1 MWNNFSRILFLF
13 GLIVSGIAAYL
24 YWGYSEELRQE
35 RLSTEE
41 RSQELLLEN
50 ARLREHVAYL
60 TERLDEEV
68 AKISKEK
75 EEEIAQARNTQ
86 AEMVKT
92 LQKEVELGQ
101 IKITQLADRLSVNIV
116 DKVLFPSGED
126 EITEEGRKVL
136 KRVGD
141 VLFQVK
147 DKTFRIEGHTDN
159 VPPGKALKDRFPSN
173 WELSTARATNVVRFL
188 QESAGIDPA
197 TLEAIG
203 MGEYHPIASNNNA
216 KGRSQNRRIEI
227 ILFPRVASLAKEL
240 PGGKKPATDKTP
252 ASAPAVPAAPP
263 ATPRNPKKK

>member
-1 MWNNFSRILFLF
+1 MWNNFSRILFLVT
-13 GLIVSGIAAYL
+13 LAMAGIAAYL
-24 YWGYSEELRQE
+24 YWGYSEELRQAN
-35 RLSTEE
+35 LAAEE
-41 RSQELLLEN
+41 RSQELALEN
-50 ARLREHVAYL
+50 ARLKEHVAYL
-60 TERLDEEV
+60 TERLDDEV
-68 AKISKEK
+68 AKLSKEK
-75 EEEIAQARNTQ
+75 EEEIARARATQ

-101 IKITQLADRLSVNIV
+101 VKITQLADRLSVNIV

-126 EITEEGRKVL
+126 EITDEGRKVL

-159 VPPGKALKDRFPSN
+159 VPPGKSLKGRFPSN

-203 MGEYHPIASNNNA
+203 MGEYHPIASNNST

-227 ILFPRVASLAKEL
+227 ILFPRVASLVKEL
-240 PGGKKPATDKTP
+240 PGAKKPAAGKTP
-252 ASAPAVPAAPP
+252 VTAPVTP
-263 ATPRNPKKK
+263 ATPQKPEIKPPAK